1 MLSNAIY
8 ILLGILDAVAVMVFS
23 LKIYMLP
30 VASYKKRIIGFGVL
44 IAIISYFMR
53 VVFDIPKWDLPLQ
66 YVLFILFF
74 RYGMSIKTHLAA
86 FILGAGISAY
96 AILQVGV
103 YYLYNFLGVLQ
114 TGVLQ
119 QNTTYQVYIL
129 QITYILICF
138 AISFILRIY
147 YTGFSFIVTP
157 PHDFIW
163 KENYLSA
170 ENRRVSVS
178 ALLSSV
184 TIFIAEVL
192 LYQSSPFVLLLM
204 SMFTFGFSYILSRK
218 EDKEDARRAIEAYR
232 ERFKKS

>member
-1 MLSNAIY
+1 MLNNVIY
-8 ILLGILDAVAVMVFS
+8 ILLGILDAIAVMVFS

-30 VASYKKRIIGFGVL
+30 VASYKKRIIGFGIF
-44 IAIISYFMR
+44 IAVISFFMR

-74 RYGMSIKTHLAA
+74 RYGMAIKTHLAA

-103 YYLYNFLGVLQ
+103 YYLYNLLGILQ

-119 QNTTYQVYIL
+119 QNTTYQVFVL
-129 QITYILICF
+129 QITYILISF
-138 AISFILRIY
+138 AISVVFRTY
-147 YTGFSFIVTP
+147 YIGFSFIVTP
-157 PHDFIW
+157 PHDFLW
-163 KENYLSA
+163 KENYFSA
-170 ENRRVSVS
+170 ENRKVSIS

-184 TIFIAEVL
+184 TICIAGVL
-192 LYQSSPFVLLLM
+192 LYQLSPFILLLM
-204 SMFTFGFSYILSRK
+204 SIFTFGISYILSRK
-218 EDKEDARRAIEAYR
+218 EDREDARKAIEAYR